1 VAGKNLFQD
10 HCADCHGSSV
20 SIASFG
26 TAAAAFGYIS
36 VNMPRNAPGS
46 LSQDEYYSILA
57 FDLAETGVDLK
68 GQTLDAS
75 NAGSVSTR

>member
-10 HCADCHGSSV
+10 HCTGCHGASVNVSS
-20 SIASFG
+20 FN
-26 TAAAAFGYIS
+26 TAADVFGYVS

-46 LSQDEYYSILA
+46 LAQDEYYSIVA
-57 FDLAETGVDLK
+57 FDLAQNGVDLK

-75 NAGSVSTR
+75 NAASVSAH